1 MPTVEEMASGY
12 VQQCE
17 NKLQELLNQSDN
29 LQKQIEALKTHVE
42 ECVDELSDPL
52 DGVVKTC
59 ETSKESVS

>member
-1 MPTVEEMASGY
+1 
-12 VQQCE
+12 
-17 NKLQELLNQSDN
+17 LQELLNQSDN

>member
-42 ECVDELSDPL
+42 ECVDELRDPL

-59 ETSKESVS
+59 EISKESVS